1 MLTVIPYY
9 VEISTKYTIMVSY
22 PDQSDGKPVPNLKQT
37 RVVIKMQ
44 SKQLGK
50 KEGKFEAWKANGEKL

>member
-1 MLTVIPYY
+1 
-9 VEISTKYTIMVSY
+9 MVSY

-37 RVVIKMQ
+37 RFVIKMQ

-50 KEGKFEAWKANGEKL
+50 KEGKFEAWKANGEKLW